1 MSVYG
6 QLSALFNVRL
16 HDVTWSS
23 PFFPL
28 PEETGS
34 CATLLLHIRVATIA
48 EIGRGKT
55 YDYKFTDGVEGQFVT
70 LALSGS
76 GKYLTL
82 CEVEV
87 YGYRA
92 PTGETLS

>member
-1 MSVYG
+1 MLHLG
-6 QLSALFNVRL
+6 L
-16 HDVTWSS
+16 HDATCSS
-23 PFFPL
+23 PLFPL

-55 YDYKFTDGVEGQFVT
+55 YDYKFTDRVEGQFVT

-76 GKYLTL
+76 EKFLTL

>member
-1 MSVYG
+1 MCKSRR
-6 QLSALFNVRL
+6 SWPHNIFHHWITSTTPLF
-16 HDVTWSS
+16 
-23 PFFPL
+23 
-28 PEETGS
+28 
-34 CATLLLHIRVATIA
+34 LHIRVATIA

-55 YDYKFTDGVEGQFVT
+55 YDYKFTDRVEGQFVT

-76 GKYLTL
+76 EKYLTL

-92 PTGETLS
+92 PTGEMLS